1 MRSHPRP
8 ERRRTAFP
16 EQSNHQGSGRV
27 AWPPASDRVKENPSS
42 GLDDVERA
50 DRFGHNLNTFRA
62 VSGHS
67 QGQSSSQPIQAK
79 RRKKKLF
86 DKKNALFHGSLQDFH
101 AIGGDMEGISSMKEE
116 GRRLVNEEGY
126 SVPELRKGLKKY
138 GREAFGESGRHAG
151 PRAAERIAGQLERSE
166 YKKVSRFARKDHPED
181 LYSPLGKFWTEKGKP
196 EFRESGPWRKGKT
209 ETLLKRAGRHMAGTT
224 DKSPFA
230 STAENVESLLTHGD
244 SWVSSIAFGAGDP
257 QKRASHIGSF
267 KVPRRSLYTPE
278 DVREGMIEQNL
289 GLDLHRSTLETEALY
304 HGDDLG
310 RYLESWR
317 KNPYTPKDMTRYQG
331 GSEEEED

>member
-1 MRSHPRP
+1 MRSHHRP
-8 ERRRTAFP
+8 ERRRTEFS
-16 EQSNHQGSGRV
+16 QRSTHRNSGRV
-27 AWPPASDRVKENPSS
+27 AWPLASDQAPENPSS

-50 DRFGHNLNTFRA
+50 ARFGHNLNTFRV
-62 VSGHS
+62 VSDHF

-79 RRKKKLF
+79 RRKKKF
-86 DKKNALFHGSLQDFH
+86 IDKKNALFHGSLQDFH
-101 AIGGDMEGISSMKEE
+101 AIGGNMEGISSMKEK
-116 GRRLVNEEGY
+116 GRRLVNKEGY
-126 SVPELRKGLKKY
+126 SVPELRKGLKNY

-151 PRAAERIAGQLERSE
+151 PRVAERIADQLERSE
-166 YKKVSRFARKDHPED
+166 YKKVHRFARKDHAED
-181 LYSPLGKFWTEKGKP
+181 LYSPLGKFWTGKGKP

-209 ETLLKRAGRHMAGTT
+209 GLLLERAGRHMAGSTE
-224 DKSPFA
+224 KSPFT

-278 DVREGMIEQNL
+278 DVRDSMIKQNL
-289 GLDLHRSTLETEALY
+289 GMDHARSKLETEALY

-317 KNPYTPKDMTRYQG
+317 KNPYTPKDMTRYQR
-331 GSEEEED
+331 GSEEEEY